1 MNTPLRLL
9 MVEDS
14 TSDAE
19 LTYRV
24 LQHAGYAVQ
33 HLRVQTAEAMQQ
45 ALAEQ
50 VWDVII
56 CDQKM
61 PNFNA
66 GAALQLLQATG
77 LDIPFIVVSG
87 VIGEEMGVNL
97 MINGAQDYII
107 KSNLQRLVP
116 AVQRELAEAES
127 RRVNKRNQH
136 ALHESQARYRTFIE
150 ATADAFTRFDRAGRH
165 LFGNGVALCAAG
177 LTEAQYLG
185 KTHREL
191 GYPERVCQ
199 LIDDKLNSVFDT
211 GLPAIVELNGN
222 EKTPDAITELRL
234 FPELGDDGKVIS
246 VMGVARDISE
256 KKRSEKEIWQQA
268 NFDPLT
274 NLANRRLFYHTLD
287 EQIKQAKRTHVPFA
301 LLLIDLDKFK
311 EINDVLGHA
320 MGDKVLMSAAR
331 RMSLCL
337 REVDMLARL
346 GGDEFGIL
354 LTDLSALNNIER
366 VAECILSAAAEPF
379 LLGKEKVFIS
389 ASIGIAHCPA
399 DTISAKDLFK
409 FADQALFEAKHA
421 GRGCYRHFSHDL
433 DDKAEARMRI
443 TNELHDALAKH
454 QFRIYYQPII
464 DLKTNS
470 VNKAEALIR
479 WQHPTHGLI
488 CPNDFISAAERCGS
502 IVDMGN
508 WVFKQSSLQQQRWR
522 EQFNPQFQVS
532 VNLSPAQF
540 RPVGA
545 LSKTWLEHLK
555 TLPTDNCLAVE
566 ITESLLLDA
575 SSDVIDTLNAL
586 RNTGIKIVIDD
597 FGTGYSSL
605 QYLKKF
611 GVDYLKIDQS
621 FVADLETSPKD
632 QALCETIIDLAHKL
646 RIKTIAEGVETVG
659 QRDLLTRA
667 GCDFAQG
674 YLFSKALPATE
685 LEDFLWSHH
694 ALTSTSTVF
703 GGGS

>member
-1 MNTPLRLL
+1 

-14 TSDAE
+14 ASDAE

-33 HLRVQTAEAMQQ
+33 SLRVQTAEAMQQ

-50 VWDVII
+50 VWNVII
-56 CDQKM
+56 CDQDM
-61 PNFNA
+61 PRFNA
-66 GAALQLLQATG
+66 SEALQLLHTSG

-87 VIGEEMGVNL
+87 VIGEDMGVNL

-107 KSNLQRLVP
+107 KGKLQRLVP
-116 AVQRELAEAES
+116 AMQRELAEAAS
-127 RRVNKRNQH
+127 RRANKLNQH
-136 ALHESQARYRTFIE
+136 ALHESQARYHTIIE

-165 LFGNGVALCAAG
+165 LFGNGAALRAAG
-177 LTEAQYLG
+177 LTEAQYVG

-191 GYPERVCQ
+191 GYPESVCQ
-199 LIDDKLNSVFDT
+199 LMNDKLKAVFDT

-222 EKTPDAITELRL
+222 QQNPDTIIELRL
-234 FPELGDDGKVIS
+234 FPELGDDGKVVS
-246 VMGVARDISE
+246 VLGIARDISE

-287 EQIKQAKRTHVPFA
+287 EHIKQTKRTHVPFA

-311 EINDVLGHA
+311 EINDVLGHT
-320 MGDKVLMSAAR
+320 MGDQVLMNAAQ
-331 RMSLCL
+331 RMNLCL

-354 LTDLSALNNIER
+354 LTDLSALNSIER
-366 VAECILSAAAEPF
+366 VAECILSAAAKPF
-379 LLGKEKVFIS
+379 LLGKERGFIS

-399 DTISAKDLFK
+399 DTLNAIDLFK
-409 FADQALFEAKHA
+409 FADQALFEAKHT

-443 TNELHDALAKH
+443 TNELHGALAKN

-464 DLKTNS
+464 DLKTNII
-470 VNKAEALIR
+470 NKAEALIR

-488 CPNDFISAAERCGS
+488 CPNEFISAAERGGL
-502 IVDMGN
+502 IADMGT
-508 WVFKQSSLQQQRWR
+508 WVFRQSSRQQQRWR
-522 EQFNPQFQVS
+522 EQFSPQFQVS

-540 RPVGA
+540 QPGGA

-555 TLPTDNCLAVE
+555 TLPSDNYLAVE

-575 SSDVIDTLNAL
+575 GSDIMDTLTAL

-646 RIKTIAEGVETVG
+646 QIKTIAEGVETAG
-659 QRDLLTRA
+659 QRDFLTQA

-674 YLFSKALPATE
+674 YLFSKALPAKE
-685 LEDFLWSHH
+685 LEDMLLSHH
-694 ALTSTSTVF
+694 EVTSA
-703 GGGS
+703 